1 MPLDPTDRPAAKRR
15 SSPPHPFRHHL
26 RSIVVALTGLTLLAA
41 VAGCAEGTRRD
52 ARDGQEA
59 DAERTSVVQ
68 DLQATRSARILAST
82 PTPP

>member
-1 MPLDPTDRPAAKRR
+1 MPLEPTDRLAVKRR
-15 SSPPHPFRHHL
+15 SCPRRRPHHPL
-26 RSIVVALTGLTLLAA
+26 RLIALTLTGLTLLAA
-41 VAGCAEGTRRD
+41 VAGCAEGTVRD

>member
-1 MPLDPTDRPAAKRR
+1 MPLEPTDRLAAKRR
-15 SSPPHPFRHHL
+15 SCPRRRPHPL
-26 RSIVVALTGLTLLAA
+26 RLIALTLTGLTLLAA
-41 VAGCAEGTRRD
+41 VAGCAEGTVRD